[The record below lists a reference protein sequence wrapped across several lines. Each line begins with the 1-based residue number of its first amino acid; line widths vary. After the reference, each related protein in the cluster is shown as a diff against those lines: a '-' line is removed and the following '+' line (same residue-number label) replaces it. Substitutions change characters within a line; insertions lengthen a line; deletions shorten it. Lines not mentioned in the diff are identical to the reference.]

1 MVELPF
7 ALVGG
12 EAAERRPVHG
22 VDEAFD
28 LVQPPGGDLAE
39 VRPLGE
45 PPAQDA
51 VAVLDAA
58 LLVGGVGPR
67 VEDLGLEG
75 AVEGVLVEELASVV
89 GDDAADPSDA
99 PGGPDAAD
107 GPPDAGLVDRGE
119 LLEPVLAQEA
129 VVGDEDAAAS
139 AGARDDRVALQMPG
153 LGGGDGLGGAVLEPA
168 TSDRGPGRMGRIPLA
183 LVGAAVGQVV
193 MRQADVPASTW

>member
-99 PGGPDAAD
+99 PGGNPV
-107 GPPDAGLVDRGE
+107 PSVLLLVYRIRRSAQCRRKAQTRGT
-119 LLEPVLAQEA
+119 PV
-129 VVGDEDAAAS
+129 V
-139 AGARDDRVALQMPG
+139 LQ
-153 LGGGDGLGGAVLEPA
+153 
-168 TSDRGPGRMGRIPLA
+168 GR
-183 LVGAAVGQVV
+183 
-193 MRQADVPASTW
+193 S